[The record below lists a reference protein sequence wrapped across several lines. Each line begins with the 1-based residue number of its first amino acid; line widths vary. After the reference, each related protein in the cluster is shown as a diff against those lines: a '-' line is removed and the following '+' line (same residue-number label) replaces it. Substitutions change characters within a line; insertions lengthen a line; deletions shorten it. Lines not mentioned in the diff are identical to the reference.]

1 VLDDAAFVDLLD
13 RVRARDE
20 QAAADL
26 VRLYEPELRRI
37 IRVRL
42 GGAHLRRL
50 LDSVDVC
57 QSVFSNFFAR
67 ASAGQFELASSE
79 QLVKL
84 LATMACNRVND
95 LYRKQQAA
103 RRVDRHLE
111 SWDRAHLERLAA
123 PGPAPGHQAAV
134 RELYESVRRLLSD
147 EERYL
152 AEQRGLGRDWAEIA
166 AELND
171 SPEALRKRLPRAL
184 DRAARQLGLD
194 AFDES

>member
-1 VLDDAAFVDLLD
+1 VLDDVAFLELLE
-13 RVRARDE
+13 RVRARDQ

-37 IRVRL
+37 VRVRL

-50 LDSVDVC
+50 MDSVDIC
-57 QSVFSNFFAR
+57 QSVFSNFFVR
-67 ASAGQFELASSE
+67 ASAGQFELSSAE
-79 QLVKL
+79 QLLKL
-84 LATMACNRVND
+84 LVTMACNRVND

-103 RRVDRHLE
+103 RRVDRHLKPSGHE
-111 SWDRAHLERLAA
+111 DLERVAA
-123 PGPAPGHQAAV
+123 PGPAPGQQVAL
-134 RELYESVRRLLSD
+134 RELYDAVRRLLSD

-152 AEQRGLGRDWAEIA
+152 ADQRGLGRDWAELA

-171 SPEALRKRLPRAL
+171 SPEALRKRLSRAL

-194 AFDES
+194 AFDEP